1 MEARLKSAKRRA
13 VALIHWSA
21 HRCDAKAA
29 PSFLLKILIF
39 NELLWF
45 LRPHTYKK
53 VVEAIVQRKT
63 ICLSET
69 NLRRSSPGTT
79 AKKEE
84 RAIRSPTGFP
94 CCRSRPCHPLRSV
107 RRVVPEALDRLG
119 DSGSSQVEVR
129 QTED

>member
-53 VVEAIVQRKT
+53 VVERSYKEKPSVCQRR
-63 ICLSET
+63 IYDALPPVSPP
-69 NLRRSSPGTT
+69 RRKSALFDRRP
-79 AKKEE
+79 AFLAAALA
-84 RAIRSPTGFP
+84 RAT
-94 CCRSRPCHPLRSV
+94 L
-107 RRVVPEALDRLG
+107 
-119 DSGSSQVEVR
+119 
-129 QTED
+129 